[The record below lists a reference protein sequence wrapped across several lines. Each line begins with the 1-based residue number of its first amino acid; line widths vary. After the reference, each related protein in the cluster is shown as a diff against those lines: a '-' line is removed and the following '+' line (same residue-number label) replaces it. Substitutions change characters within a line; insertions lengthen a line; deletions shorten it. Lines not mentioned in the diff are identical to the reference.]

1 MLTSLNNIVPVDFA
15 LIILIAATLFT
26 ILWGFDSL
34 THKKLVEID
43 ITDTELQ
50 THRNIL
56 VCSLLM
62 ELSLIF
68 MFWSPW
74 ISLPF
79 FIAFFITRLSHEFI
93 DELNYHTERCKPYEN
108 YLHLGMWTSVLIK
121 TFGMFIWGFFLQF
134 KGVLNMPTYIYS
146 WGAIV
151 LISMSIISYFE
162 WKRGL

>member
-1 MLTSLNNIVPVDFA
+1 MNIY
-15 LIILIAATLFT
+15 
-26 ILWGFDSL
+26 
-34 THKKLVEID
+34 
-43 ITDTELQ
+43 
-50 THRNIL
+50 
-56 VCSLLM
+56 
-62 ELSLIF
+62 LSLSSDKHIDKY
-68 MFWSPW
+68 SN
-74 ISLPF
+74 
-79 FIAFFITRLSHEFI
+79 LSVELKKIYKNCVINIFI